1 MKTQFTNTF
10 IKSLKKLYWKNTL
23 PYKTYSLFRYDLPR
37 FFKNVWRFRKALY
50 NHYWFDHHG
59 TLMFLETGLTNMA
72 DTIEKYGIE
81 IDSSRLKKVEKMR
94 RAVQLIKN
102 YNEDLYI
109 EMAEAEL
116 GEIKFR
122 GFKFTPLEDNKDL
135 FEWVD
140 DLVDEEKDH
149 NNKVYARA
157 TEISGQEWKELWT
170 ILDGQDYS
178 KFDKDKDFDD
188 QFDGSGLRGWWD

>member
-1 MKTQFTNTF
+1 
-10 IKSLKKLYWKNTL
+10 
-23 PYKTYSLFRYDLPR
+23 
-37 FFKNVWRFRKALY
+37 
-50 NHYWFDHHG
+50 
-59 TLMFLETGLTNMA
+59 MFLETGLTNMA

>member
-1 MKTQFTNTF
+1 
-10 IKSLKKLYWKNTL
+10 
-23 PYKTYSLFRYDLPR
+23 
-37 FFKNVWRFRKALY
+37 
-50 NHYWFDHHG
+50 
-59 TLMFLETGLTNMA
+59 
-72 DTIEKYGIE
+72 
-81 IDSSRLKKVEKMR
+81 
-94 RAVQLIKN
+94 
-102 YNEDLYI
+102 LYI